1 MRYFLEAVG
10 FAVCMGVVIIFMAI
24 IMNWLQD
31 RIEASK
37 LDPMKPE
44 NIAGDLRE
52 VADRIDV
59 LYDWA
64 CLDADYAEK
73 NGIDDAEA
81 EQKCALLEEIVL
93 RLREAAKEVANL

>member
-37 LDPMKPE
+37 LDPMDPK
-44 NIAGDLRE
+44 NISDDIRE
-52 VADRIDV
+52 IADRVDT
-59 LYDWA
+59 LLDWA
-64 CLDADYAEK
+64 YDAADYADP
-73 NGIDDAEA
+73 DDGDPAYI
-81 EQKCALLEEIVL
+81 CGLLEDAL
-93 RLREAAKEVANL
+93 YRLRESAKEVGAL